1 MAAMFDVPPLDL
13 GQFYSILEKQMTVRS
28 KTTTLKIVQ
37 PEVEEME
44 AVLQEAAKQS
54 APMVQRLASHRDKID
69 LAVKELESERFDLI
83 SRRDL
88 LRRQAEAVEAGLNMH
103 IEDIEATMRLYEG
116 GLNSLSTTPNQ

>member
-1 MAAMFDVPPLDL
+1 V
-13 GQFYSILEKQMTVRS
+13 EKEMTVRS
-28 KTTTLKIVQ
+28 KTALKIVQ
-37 PEVEEME
+37 PEIEEME
-44 AVLQEAAKQS
+44 AVLQDAAKQS

-116 GLNSLSTTPNQ
+116 GLNSLSAPTE